1 MKKLIKNEI
10 CGSVNSAYMHC
21 SLQKVNICGY
31 CSLNSNRNTPKSV
44 KKKKKKKKK
53 NKMQL
58 GNADLES
65 KHTHYT
71 IPSLQHIA
79 NYKAL
84 HTATSFYYHHLET
97 NRYLPSVTK
106 IKT

>member
-1 MKKLIKNEI
+1 MLE
-10 CGSVNSAYMHC
+10 VF
-21 SLQKVNICGY
+21 Q
-31 CSLNSNRNTPKSV
+31 
-44 KKKKKKKKK
+44 KKK
-53 NKMQL
+53 NKKRL
-58 GNADLES
+58 YFRWYCKEGKFLT
-65 KHTHYT
+65 HHRLTHYT